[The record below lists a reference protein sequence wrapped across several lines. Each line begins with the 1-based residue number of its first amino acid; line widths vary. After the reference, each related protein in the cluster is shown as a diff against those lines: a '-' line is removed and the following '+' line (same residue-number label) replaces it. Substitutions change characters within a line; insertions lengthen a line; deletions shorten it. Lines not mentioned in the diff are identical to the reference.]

1 MRAAI
6 SYSAAFFTRQPFAR
20 WRRYLAIR
28 SAIAGRI
35 QHEHPVEQ
43 VPLPP
48 ETLIHFDRS
57 ARHCHVHEPVQGCS
71 VVVVVVVDDVL
82 VVVVDDVVVPVLVV
96 VVVVGG
102 AVLVVLVVVL
112 VVLVDVLLVVDD
124 ELLELVVVDE
134 LDELVVVVEP
144 PSSWQN
150 VLPICPISVPLYA
163 GGPEHSQPTPHS
175 SERNTHVEP
184 FH

>member
-1 MRAAI
+1 
-6 SYSAAFFTRQPFAR
+6 
-20 WRRYLAIR
+20 
-28 SAIAGRI
+28 
-35 QHEHPVEQ
+35 
-43 VPLPP
+43 
-48 ETLIHFDRS
+48 
-57 ARHCHVHEPVQGCS
+57 
-71 VVVVVVVDDVL
+71 VD
-82 VVVVDDVVVPVLVV
+82 
-96 VVVVGG
+96 
-102 AVLVVLVVVL
+102 VVL
-112 VVLVDVLLVVDD
+112 VVLLVVELVVVDD

-175 SERNTHVEP
+175 SEINTHAEP

>member
-1 MRAAI
+1 V
-6 SYSAAFFTRQPFAR
+6 PL
-20 WRRYLAIR
+20 LA
-28 SAIAGRI
+28 GYE
-35 QHEHPVEQ
+35 HEHPVEQ

-48 ETLIHFDRS
+48 ETLIHFCNS
-57 ARHCHVHEPVQGCS
+57 ARHCHVHDPVQGCS

-82 VVVVDDVVVPVLVV
+82 LVVVDDVLLVVVDDVVVPVLVV

-150 VLPICPISVPLYA
+150 VLPISPISVPLYA

>member
-1 MRAAI
+1 MP
-6 SYSAAFFTRQPFAR
+6 S
-20 WRRYLAIR
+20 LA
-28 SAIAGRI
+28 GYE
-35 QHEHPVEQ
+35 HEHPVEQ

-71 VVVVVVVDDVL
+71 VVVVVVVEDVLLVVVDDVL
-82 VVVVDDVVVPVLVV
+82 LVVVDDVLLVVVDDVVVPVLVV